1 MEIFKNKLIV
11 HGLIII
17 DEKYIVIKR
26 SAIKRGKPNVFPKYW
41 DIPGGSVEDYETPV
55 EALVREIKEEVGLD
69 VNIKQI
75 IHEDSNYDKSKN
87 IMFTRLVYK
96 CSLKETGCLPIIKL
110 DPEEH
115 TEYRL
120 ISSLEDLNTERIVPF
135 LADIILD
142 KQ

>member
-1 MEIFKNKLIV
+1 MENKLIAHSLIMFKNKYL
-11 HGLIII
+11 
-17 DEKYIVIKR
+17 VIKR
-26 SAIKRGKPNVFPKYW
+26 SDIKRGEKNYYPSYW
-41 DIPGGSVEDYETPV
+41 DIPGGSVEDGELPRQ
-55 EALVREIKEEVGLD
+55 AAIRECQEEVGL
-69 VNIKQI
+69 VISLENI

-120 ISSLEDLNTERIVPF
+120 ISSLEDLNAEKIVPF